1 MNNKSV
7 SNDNLFAEFDKELDT
22 ADAIR
27 YAEEHFQDFIS
38 VRDNAYKTVYT
49 TYGNWLGIAS
59 PSLVDYRVIGGH
71 KRGRLLKK
79 PVKEGDRYN
88 KIVYG
93 EDGRPVSVTHV
104 NEFGTQNTYFFFDF
118 GNFTWA
124 IELNESDN
132 PNYNGKHLY
141 GNIFKYSYDSFGHIT
156 YLAEISPG
164 SIRLERYE
172 YLDDASI
179 VCHMYY
185 YVPNLSGSHKSIPAG
200 FKGSPMSEYRYEIS
214 QEQDIKEYAK
224 KENGYSFIREIKK
237 AATQKSSAP
246 KPAADS
252 YERFA
257 SWLDCELANEK
268 VPTNGGIFFL
278 LFGPNEDG
286 FGISFNV
293 CISFDKEDDDWASE
307 SYYSSSM
314 HMIQTTGECEYDNAL
329 KHAAALV
336 RKYIRSGKERHIL
349 KKYAGIGIGFSD
361 GDIVYP

>member
-38 VRDNAYKTVYT
+38 VQDNAYKTVYT

-185 YVPNLSGSHKSIPAG
+185 YVPNLS
-200 FKGSPMSEYRYEIS
+200 
-214 QEQDIKEYAK
+214 
-224 KENGYSFIREIKK
+224 
-237 AATQKSSAP
+237 
-246 KPAADS
+246 
-252 YERFA
+252 
-257 SWLDCELANEK
+257 
-268 VPTNGGIFFL
+268 
-278 LFGPNEDG
+278 
-286 FGISFNV
+286 
-293 CISFDKEDDDWASE
+293 
-307 SYYSSSM
+307 
-314 HMIQTTGECEYDNAL
+314 
-329 KHAAALV
+329 
-336 RKYIRSGKERHIL
+336 
-349 KKYAGIGIGFSD
+349 
-361 GDIVYP
+361 